1 MKDSNTN
8 ETTSLTQEEK
18 DTLKNRITHSIFSY
32 KKRKLRIRYAMAAC
46 LVLFLSIGILIHYHN
61 SSVPQSADK
70 EYTSILQNLRAD
82 TLKNVTLVL
91 SEHQNID
98 IPDDNSSISY
108 SNTGEKIKIGNSQV
122 VDDNTRIAMNTLIV
136 PYGKRTK
143 LQLSDGSTVWL
154 NSGSKLAY
162 PASFN
167 KDKRKV
173 YLEGEAI
180 FEVAHDK
187 SHPFMVIA
195 KDFEIEVLGTEFN
208 VSNYADDASINTV
221 LKNGSVK
228 IQYKGNSAKNQS
240 LIIKPGMLASY
251 SKDSQN
257 ISTATVDIEKYFS
270 WRDGIIIFKND
281 NLKDIMKQLSRYY
294 NASIEIKSKQLESQT
309 FSGSLDLK
317 ETVEQ
322 VLNVIK
328 ETSGFKFEKTTNNQF
343 IIN

>member
-8 ETTSLTQEEK
+8 ETPSLTQEEK
-18 DTLKNRITHSIFSY
+18 DNLKKRITHSIFSY
-32 KKRKLRIRYAMAAC
+32 KRKLRIKYAIAAS
-46 LVLFLSIGILIHYHN
+46 LILFLSIGLFLHYNH
-61 SSVPQSADK
+61 STPLQSIDNEK
-70 EYTSILQNLRAD
+70 YTSLLQNLNAD
-82 TLKNVTLVL
+82 TLQNVTLVL
-91 SEHQNID
+91 NENQNID
-98 IPDDNSSISY
+98 IADNNSSISY
-108 SNTGEKIKIGNSQV
+108 SSTGEKIKIGNSQI
-122 VDDNTRIAMNTLIV
+122 VDDNTRVTMNTLIV

-167 KDKRKV
+167 EDKRKV

-180 FEVAHDK
+180 FEVTHDK

-195 KDFEIEVLGTEFN
+195 KDFEIEVLGTVFN
-208 VSNYADDASINTV
+208 VSNYSDDPSINTV

-228 IQYKGNSAKNQS
+228 IQYKGNSIKDQS
-240 LIIKPGMLASY
+240 LIIKPGTFASY
-251 SKDSQN
+251 SKDSRS
-257 ISTATVDIEKYFS
+257 ISTATVDVDKYFS

-294 NASIEIKSKQLESQT
+294 NASIEIKNKRLENQT

-322 VLNVIK
+322 VLNIIK
-328 ETSGFKFEKTTNNQF
+328 ETSDFEFEKTTNNQF